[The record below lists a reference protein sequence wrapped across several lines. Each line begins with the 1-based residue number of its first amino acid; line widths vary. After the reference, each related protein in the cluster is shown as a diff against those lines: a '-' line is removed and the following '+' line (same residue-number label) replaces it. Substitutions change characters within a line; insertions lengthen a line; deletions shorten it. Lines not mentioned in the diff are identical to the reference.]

1 MKYEKLHWYL
11 YTIYEEPR
19 RKFTI
24 TDMEK
29 PRRKFTIT
37 DMEKPEQ

>member
-11 YTIYEEPR
+11 YTIYEEPK

-24 TDMEK
+24 SDVEK
-29 PRRKFTIT
+29 PKRKFTIF
-37 DMEKPEQ
+37 DVENL